1 MWAYWDTSAFV
12 KRYVHESGRR
22 AVMTLLK
29 RYDFVSS
36 TILPVELRSAFRR
49 RVAEGTLK
57 ADELPKLIE
66 RMAADRA
73 HWTLV
78 EASAD
83 VLAAAEALVATQPL
97 RTLDAIHVA
106 SAQFFAARLATAPL
120 FVSADKGQTDA
131 AAAIGLSVR
140 RIVVRRVIRR

>member
-1 MWAYWDTSAFV
+1 VWAYWDTSAFV
-12 KRYVHESGRR
+12 KRYVQEQGRR

-49 RVAEGTLK
+49 RVDEGTLE

-66 RMAADRA
+66 RAASDRKY
-73 HWTLV
+73 WTLV

-83 VLAAAEALVATQPL
+83 VLAAAETLVGTHPL
-97 RTLDAIHVA
+97 RTLDAIHLA
-106 SAQFFAARLATAPL
+106 SAQFFAARLAAPPL
-120 FVSADKGQTDA
+120 FVSADKRQSDV

-140 RIVVRRVIRR
+140 RIA